1 MTFGVFV
8 IDNSIFYVK
17 KFIDNSRIFRSAA
30 FSGRARVRQLCGK
43 KEILEGGDDVEKHGK
58 GKTRDEESG
67 RKVGGD
73 AGLGEE
79 SLRKRR
85 RKRNG
90 ERKGGVWRK
99 SAGGKAGDAGPGGY
113 GTGMRRERGTKGGAG
128 AGMGCVGTGGGGARG
143 RKRGG
148 GSGCA
153 SGMFGERREKRKESC
168 GCGEEKKRISL

>member
-67 RKVGGD
+67 RKRGGE
-73 AGLGEE
+73 AGGLGKE
-79 SLRKRR
+79 SVRKRR
-85 RKRNG
+85 RERNR

-99 SAGGKAGDAGPGGY
+99 SAGGKAEDAGSGG
-113 GTGMRRERGTKGGAG
+113 
-128 AGMGCVGTGGGGARG
+128 
-143 RKRGG
+143 
-148 GSGCA
+148 
-153 SGMFGERREKRKESC
+153 
-168 GCGEEKKRISL
+168 